1 MKYVAGNYY
10 FRYGYNKPLTFSP
23 SAMRVVLMLPA
34 YNEELSLGAL
44 LLKAKNIRNA
54 KTGHL
59 EILIVN
65 DGSTDGTMDVARA
78 ADVAVLDLQP
88 NRGLAG
94 AMRAGFT
101 KLVAELDADDCI
113 VTMDADDSHDPAMIP
128 DMLLALAGGA
138 DIAIASRYRKGARIV
153 GLSRWRQF
161 LSSGAGVLYRIS
173 TPMKGV
179 RDFTCGYRAY
189 KVVLLKRAM
198 DHYGERFIEQQGFAC
213 MAEILLKLRVFRPV
227 VKEFP
232 MILRYDQKKGASKM
246 NIWKTIRSSLSIIL
260 GRA

>member
-1 MKYVAGNYY
+1 M
-10 FRYGYNKPLTFSP
+10 S
-23 SAMRVVLMLPA
+23 RVVLMLPA
-34 YNEELSLGAL
+34 YNEELSLGSL
-44 LLKAKNIRNA
+44 LQKAKNVRDT
-54 KTGHL
+54 KVGQL
-59 EILIVN
+59 EILVVN
-65 DGSTDGTMDVARA
+65 DGSTDGTIAVANA
-78 ADVAVLDLQP
+78 AGVAVLDLQP

-101 KLVAELDADDCI
+101 KLIAELGDDDCI

-128 DMLLALAGGA
+128 DMLQALGNGA
-138 DIAIASRYRKGARIV
+138 DITIASRYRKGARIV

-161 LSSGAGVLYRIS
+161 LSSGAGILYRVS

-189 KVVLLKRAM
+189 KVALLKKAM
-198 DHYGERFIEQQGFAC
+198 NHYGERFIEQQGFAC
-213 MAEILLKLRVFRPV
+213 MAEILLKLRVFKPV

-232 MILRYDQKKGASKM
+232 MVLRYDQKKGASKM
-246 NIWKTIRSSLSIIL
+246 NIWKTVRSSLSIIL